1 MLDYYA
7 LLGVPRFTASQDD
20 IRKAYRTQIAF
31 FHPDKGYVNENIALE
46 RTQQLNEAYDTLKN
60 PSRKAVYDDSREGKS
75 SRDTVITF
83 SNNRNFDTF
92 RVRIIVL

>member
-60 PSRKAVYDDSREGKS
+60 SSRKAATTIHVKANHPGT
-75 SRDTVITF
+75 TVITF